1 MTTTTTTT
9 KPGLAVCP
17 FIILINL
24 FLYMCPLGQVLS
36 LRIHLDTYLPRLPL
50 MVTVHCLLNQA
61 PAYLADRCVPIS
73 NVAGRR
79 HPRSAARHQ
88 LTVPCNCHINFD
100 TRAFATA
107 VPTVWSSLPDYLRH
121 PLVQP
126 EQFRRDMKVESV

>member
-1 MTTTTTTT
+1 
-9 KPGLAVCP
+9 
-17 FIILINL
+17 
-24 FLYMCPLGQVLS
+24 MCPLGQVQS

-50 MVTVHCLLNQA
+50 MVTVHRCLLDQA
-61 PAYLADRCVPIS
+61 PAYLADHCVPIS

-88 LTVPCNCHINFD
+88 LTVPRTCHITFD

-126 EQFRRDMKVESV
+126 EQFRRDMKVEFV